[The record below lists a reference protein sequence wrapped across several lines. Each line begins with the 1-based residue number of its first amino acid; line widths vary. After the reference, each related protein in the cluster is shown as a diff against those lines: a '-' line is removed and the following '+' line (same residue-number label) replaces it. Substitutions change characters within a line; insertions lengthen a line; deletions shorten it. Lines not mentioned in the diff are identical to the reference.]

1 MHPGLWIKTTW
12 VLELGSWTRGFS
24 LTASLLLEYNSI
36 PKNCQE
42 NIVKL
47 FEVFIVV
54 RGQVAIKLTSIKGQ
68 SLKYMLFKIHHSVL
82 LIDINKV
89 ITK

>member
-1 MHPGLWIKTTW
+1 MHPELWIKTTW

-24 LTASLLLEYNSI
+24 LRASLLLE
-36 PKNCQE
+36 KLLGKL
-42 NIVKL
+42 VKL
-47 FEVFIVV
+47 FEVFIVE

-68 SLKYMLFKIHHSVL
+68 SLKYMLLKIHHSVL